1 MCFTKNILLI
11 NNQIFQTNK
20 LKITEIFPWCDF
32 QPHIRPSENTGKLM
46 CNIEFNTSLEEVQ
59 INKITYYIYENTFSK
74 PHIYT
79 PQIHS
84 INCKLYE
91 KNECN
96 IITRQGPEFIYGEC
110 RLFKVV
116 VKVNVEYNKKKYT
129 LTSDKINIT
138 ETS

>member
-20 LKITEIFPWCDF
+20 LKITEIYPWCDF
-32 QPHIRPSENTGKLM
+32 QPHNGPSENTGKLM
-46 CNIEFNTSLEEVQ
+46 CNINFNTSLEEVQ

-84 INCKLYE
+84 INCNLYE
-91 KNECN
+91 KHECH

-110 RLFKVV
+110 SLFKVV

-138 ETS
+138 KTA

>member
-11 NNQIFQTNK
+11 NNQIFKTNK
-20 LKITEIFPWCDF
+20 LKIKEIFPWCDF
-32 QPHIRPSENTGKLM
+32 QPHNGHSENTGKLM
-46 CNIEFNTSLEEVQ
+46 CNIEFNKSLEEVQ

-84 INCKLYE
+84 INCNLYE
-91 KNECN
+91 KHECH

-110 RLFKVV
+110 SLFKVV
-116 VKVNVEYNKKKYT
+116 VKVNVEYNKKIYT

-138 ETS
+138 ETA

>member
-20 LKITEIFPWCDF
+20 LKIKEIFPWCDF
-32 QPHIRPSENTGKLM
+32 QPHNGASENTGKLM
-46 CNIEFNTSLEEVQ
+46 CNIDFNTSLEEVQ
-59 INKITYYIYENTFSK
+59 INKITYYIYESTFSN

-79 PQIHS
+79 PQIHT

-96 IITRQGPEFIYGEC
+96 IITRQGPEFIGDC
-110 RLFKVV
+110 KLA
-116 VKVNVEYNKKKYT
+116 VKVNVEYNKKIYT

>member
-20 LKITEIFPWCDF
+20 LKITEIYPWCDF
-32 QPHIRPSENTGKLM
+32 QPHNGPSENTGKLM
-46 CNIEFNTSLEEVQ
+46 CNIDFNTSLEEVQ

-84 INCKLYE
+84 INCNLYE
-91 KNECN
+91 KHECH

-110 RLFKVV
+110 SLFKVV
-116 VKVNVEYNKKKYT
+116 VKVNVEYNNKKYT
-129 LTSDKINIT
+129 LTSNKINIT

>member
-32 QPHIRPSENTGKLM
+32 QPHYGDSVNTGKLM
-46 CNIEFNTSLEEVQ
+46 CNIEFNTSLKEVQ

-84 INCKLYE
+84 INCNLYE
-91 KNECN
+91 KHECH

-110 RLFKVV
+110 SLFKVV

-138 ETS
+138 KTS

>member
-32 QPHIRPSENTGKLM
+32 QPHNGSSENTGKLM
-46 CNIEFNTSLEEVQ
+46 CNIGFNTSLEEVQ

-84 INCKLYE
+84 INCELYE
-91 KNECN
+91 KHKCH
-96 IITRQGPEFIYGEC
+96 IITRQGPEFIGEC
-110 RLFKVV
+110 SLFKVV

-138 ETS
+138 KTS